1 MKIGLD
7 LHGVIDKFTEIFIP
21 LTEKWV
27 FRGDEVHILTGQPFM
42 ETSKSIEGISYTHFF
57 SIVDHHQKVGTS
69 MWNDDPRG
77 KGWWM
82 ERDVWMRTK
91 GQYAKGS
98 GLDIHFDDSLGY
110 AEYFP
115 STCTFV
121 WVQDSINE
129 VFKL

>member
-1 MKIGLD
+1 MKVGLD
-7 LHGVIDKFTEIFIP
+7 IHEVIDKFPEIFIP

-27 FRGDEVHILTGQPFM
+27 NRGDEVHILTGQSLD
-42 ETSKSIEGISYTHFF
+42 EVKSNLQDIHYTHFF
-57 SIVDHHQKVGTS
+57 SIVDHHKKIGTS

-82 ERDVWMRTK
+82 DRDVWMRTK

-98 GLDIHFDDSLGY
+98 GLDIHFDDSLEY

-121 WVQDSINE
+121 WVQDSIDE
-129 VFKL
+129 VFGL